1 MTMDLFSS
9 SKDFLDEEPRKP
21 KVYSVVEI
29 TRQIKFLIEESFPSL
44 MVQGEISNF
53 TRHGSGHLYFTLKDE
68 FAQIKCVVW
77 RSDAEAI
84 NFPFD
89 DGNKVIVRGR
99 LALYEK
105 GGYYQMTVSQIQP
118 IGAGELQAA
127 FEQLKR
133 KLFEEGLFDEA
144 HKKPI
149 PPFPQTV
156 GIVTSPT
163 GAAIRDIISVSK
175 RRWPGVGLILRPTK
189 VQGIGAADDIVRAID
204 DFKMYGSV
212 DVLILGRGGGSLEDL
227 WAFNDEKVAR
237 AIFECSIPTISAVGH
252 EVDFTI
258 ADFVA
263 DVRAAT
269 PSAAA
274 ELAVPDRFEIK
285 QHVRNLKYTLTQN
298 VSGAIEHYRDA
309 LKQLQNRY
317 AFRQP
322 ANLIGQ
328 YRQQTDEFE
337 RQLTRNLRQR
347 ISLLKQKTEHIEKQ
361 LSALNPR
368 NTLKRGYSITR
379 QNGKIVQ
386 RVKEFSEVDET
397 TIEFVDGAV
406 GIKPQRHGER

>member
-68 FAQIKCVVW
+68 YAQIKCVVW
-77 RSDAEAI
+77 RSDAEVI
-84 NFPFD
+84 DFPFT

-99 LALYEK
+99 LVLYEK

-144 HKKPI
+144 HKKAI
-149 PPFPQTV
+149 PAFPQTV

-163 GAAIRDIISVSK
+163 GAAIRDIVSVSK
-175 RRWPGVGLILRPTK
+175 RRWPGVELILRPTK
-189 VQGIGAADDIVRAID
+189 VQGIGSADDIVEAIED
-204 DFKMYGSV
+204 VEAYGSV
-212 DVLILGRGGGSLEDL
+212 DVLIIGRGGGSLEDL
-227 WAFNDEKVAR
+227 WAFNEEKVAR
-237 AIFECSIPTISAVGH
+237 SIYQCSIPTISAVGH

-263 DVRAAT
+263 DMRAPT

-274 ELAVPDRFEIK
+274 ELAVPDRLEMR
-285 QHVRNLKYTLTQN
+285 QHVRNLRYTLTQN
-298 VSGAIEHYRDA
+298 VSGIIEHYRNVLTQ
-309 LKQLQNRY
+309 LKSRY

-328 YRQQTDEFE
+328 YRQQADDFE
-337 RQLTRNLRQR
+337 RQLSRNLRHR
-347 ISLLKQKTEHIEKQ
+347 IAILKQQTEHIERQ
-361 LSALNPR
+361 LSSLNPQ

-386 RVKEFSEVDET
+386 RVKQFSEADKT
-397 TIEFVDGAV
+397 TIEFFDGAV
-406 GIKPQRHGER
+406 EIKPRKE

>member
-68 FAQIKCVVW
+68 MAQIKCVVW
-77 RSDAEAI
+77 RSDAETMDL
-84 NFPFD
+84 PFT

-118 IGAGELQAA
+118 IGTGELQAA
-127 FEQLKR
+127 FERLKR
-133 KLFEEGLFDEA
+133 KLFEEGLFDEV

-149 PPFPQTV
+149 PAFPQTV

-175 RRWPGVGLILRPTK
+175 RRWPGVELILRPTK
-189 VQGIGAADDIVRAID
+189 VQGIGAADDIVRAIEE
-204 DFKMYGSV
+204 FEEYRLA
-212 DVLILGRGGGSLEDL
+212 DVLIIGRGGGSLEDL
-227 WAFNDEKVAR
+227 WAFNEEKVAR
-237 AIFECSIPTISAVGH
+237 AIFACTIPTISAVGH
-252 EVDFTI
+252 EIDFTI
-258 ADFVA
+258 TDFVA

-274 ELAVPDRFEIK
+274 ELAVPDRAET
-285 QHVRNLKYTLTQN
+285 QQQVRNLKYTLTQN
-298 VSGAIEHYRDA
+298 VSSVIEQYRDE
-309 LKQLQNRY
+309 LEQLQNRY

-322 ANLIGQ
+322 ATMVGE
-328 YRQQTDEFE
+328 YRQQTDDLE
-337 RQLTRNLRQR
+337 RQLVRNFRHR
-347 ISLLKQKTEHIEKQ
+347 IGLLKQKTEHIEKH

-368 NTLKRGYSITR
+368 NTLRRGYSIAR

-386 RVKEFSEVDET
+386 RAKEFSGSNET
-397 TIEFVDGAV
+397 SIEFFDGSVKIIA
-406 GIKPQRHGER
+406 KKE